1 MKRSLVVISLI
12 LIAAV
17 VLSAC
22 SQTPTEDPNAE
33 ITRIASTVQAQ
44 LTQIY
49 LLTPSATPTLE
60 PTATPT
66 LVPATDTPSGPTE
79 TATTTPYPT
88 YAPGATA
95 GDNSKF
101 TADVT
106 IPDGTAVKAGAVFTK
121 TWRLTNTGTTTWS
134 TDYKLVYVDGNATGQ
149 NGALSVNLPNA
160 VKPGETVDISV
171 NFTAPSASGT
181 YTSYW
186 RLFSANGMLFG
197 ETCSVKFVVG

>member
-12 LIAAV
+12 IIAAV

-22 SQTPTEDPNAE
+22 SQTPTEDPNVE

-66 LVPATDTPSGPTE
+66 MIPATDTPAGPTE
-79 TATTTPYPT
+79 TATGTPYPT

-106 IPDGTAVKAGAVFTK
+106 IPDGTAVKAGEVFTK